1 MKIIMITAPSS
12 NSGKTLITL
21 GIIRALKN
29 RNIDISGFKT
39 GGDFIDSK
47 YISKASGKRAG
58 NLDRHLLGD
67 LGIKNSLAMN
77 KGEIGIIEG
86 AMGYFD
92 GIGNGF
98 INSSY
103 DISCL
108 LDINSILIYTPK
120 GEMFTSVPK
129 IKGMVEFS
137 RNRIKGIILNKVSKN
152 MYLLLKEKIEEF
164 IDIKVLGFMEK
175 DKDLG
180 LGDSSLGLA
189 LTDTSPK
196 TEELIEKIADKVE
209 KNINL
214 KSILDLCRKIKIT
227 EYSFLN
233 KSNIKVS
240 IAYDKA
246 FNFYYNENL
255 KLLEDSCLIEYFSPL
270 KDKEIP
276 KCDFL
281 YIGGGYP
288 ELFKKE
294 LTANINMVKSI
305 KDFVEQGGF
314 AYAEAGGMMY
324 LGKSIDGSSMCGILD
339 IESFIIDRLERFGY
353 INIRLKDNCI
363 LGRKDDILKGNEF
376 HKSISKSKSKSK
388 KIFSINKTMGH
399 RNWECGYKYKNL
411 LAAYPHINFL
421 GNIKAFNYLLNS
433 IKENTRE
440 VD

>member
-1 MKIIMITAPSS
+1 MKTIMITAPSS
-12 NSGKTLITL
+12 NSGKTLVTL

-29 RNIDISGFKT
+29 RNIDISGFKS
-39 GGDFIDSK
+39 GGDFIDLK
-47 YISKASGKRAG
+47 YISKACGKRAG

-98 INSSY
+98 TNSSY

-137 RNRIKGIILNKVSKN
+137 QNRIKGIILNKVSKN
-152 MYLLLKEKIEEF
+152 MYLLLKERIEEF

-180 LGDSSLGLA
+180 LGDSPLGLA

-209 KNINL
+209 KNIDL
-214 KSILDLCRKIKIT
+214 ESILDLCKKIKIP

-294 LTANINMVKSI
+294 LTANVNMVKSI
-305 KDFVEQGGF
+305 KDFIEEGGF

-324 LGKSIDGSSMCGILD
+324 LGKSIDGCPMCGILD
-339 IESFIIDRLERFGY
+339 VESFIKDSLERFGY

-363 LGRKDDILKGNEF
+363 LGRKGHVLSGNEF
-376 HKSISKSKSKSK
+376 HKSISKGKSKN
-388 KIFSINKTMGH
+388 IFSISKVMGH
-399 RNWECGYKYKNL
+399 RNWECAYKYKNL
-411 LAAYPHINFL
+411 LAAYPHVNFL
-421 GNIKAFNYLLNS
+421 GNMGAFEYLLNS
-433 IKENTRE
+433 IKENSQE
-440 VD
+440 VN